1 MRYYLSGTFVG
12 LLILSN
18 ILAVKLVSFGSWI
31 VLPAAAIV
39 YVCTYPILDVL
50 TETYGKEVARQTV
63 LTGLFAQ
70 LLSSMFIWLA
80 INLPAAPVYQDQ
92 EAFQTIFSAG
102 FRVTLASLTAYIV
115 SQNLDV
121 TIFHKLKEKH
131 GEKKLWIRNNAS
143 TMASQLVDTVIFITI
158 AFYGIMPI
166 SALLVLIG
174 TQYIFKFVVAL
185 VDTPIVY
192 LLVAICRRIEAR
204 KEKNSRPLTNSDAV
218 ISNQ

>member
-1 MRYYLSGTFVG
+1 MRYYLSGIFVG

-18 ILAVKLVSFGSWI
+18 ILAIKLVSFGSWI

-50 TETYGKEVARQTV
+50 TETYGKEAARQTV
-63 LTGLFAQ
+63 LTGLIAQ
-70 LLSSMFIWLA
+70 LISIFFIWLA
-80 INLPAAPVYQDQ
+80 IHLPAAPFYEDQ

-102 FRVTLASLTAYIV
+102 FRVTLASLIAYIV

-143 TMASQLVDTVIFITI
+143 TMASQLVDTVIFIAI
-158 AFYGIMPI
+158 AFYGTMPL
-166 SALLVLIG
+166 SALLGLIL
-174 TQYIFKFVVAL
+174 TQYVFKFVVAIL
-185 VDTPIVY
+185 DTPLVY
-192 LLVAICRRIEAR
+192 LLVALCRRIEAR
-204 KEKNSRPLTNSDAV
+204 HYKNSRLQANSDTVA
-218 ISNQ
+218 SNQ

>member
-50 TETYGKEVARQTV
+50 TETYGKEAARKTV
-63 LTGLFAQ
+63 FTGLFAQ
-70 LLSSMFIWLA
+70 LLSTFFIWLA
-80 INLPAAPVYQDQ
+80 INLPAAPFYEDQ
-92 EAFQTIFSAG
+92 QAFETIFSAG
-102 FRVTLASLTAYIV
+102 FRVTLASLAAYVI

-143 TMASQLVDTVIFITI
+143 TMASQLVDTVIFIAI
-158 AFYGIMPI
+158 AFYGTMPFT
-166 SALLVLIG
+166 ALLGLIVA
-174 TQYIFKFVVAL
+174 QYIFKFVVAVL
-185 VDTPIVY
+185 DTPVVY
-192 LLVAICRRIEAR
+192 MLVTICRKIEA
-204 KEKNSRPLTNSDAV
+204 KKNYKSNSQTDASSIV
-218 ISNQ
+218 TSQ

>member
-204 KEKNSRPLTNSDAV
+204 KEKTLAY
-218 ISNQ
+218 

>member
-1 MRYYLSGTFVG
+1 MRYYLSGIFVG

-18 ILAVKLVSFGSWI
+18 ILAIKLVSFGSWI
-31 VLPAAAIV
+31 VLPAAALV

-50 TETYGKEVARQTV
+50 TETYGKEAARQTV
-63 LTGLFAQ
+63 FTGLIAQ
-70 LLSSMFIWLA
+70 LLSSFFIWLA
-80 INLPAAPVYQDQ
+80 IHLPAAPFYEDQ

-102 FRVTLASLTAYIV
+102 FRVTLASLIAYIV

-158 AFYGIMPI
+158 AFYGVMPV
-166 SALLVLIG
+166 SALLGLII

-185 VDTPIVY
+185 IDTPIVY
-192 LLVAICRRIEAR
+192 FLVAICRKMEG
-204 KEKNSRPLTNSDAV
+204 KQSPHSDPFSKSDEML
-218 ISNQ
+218 SNQ